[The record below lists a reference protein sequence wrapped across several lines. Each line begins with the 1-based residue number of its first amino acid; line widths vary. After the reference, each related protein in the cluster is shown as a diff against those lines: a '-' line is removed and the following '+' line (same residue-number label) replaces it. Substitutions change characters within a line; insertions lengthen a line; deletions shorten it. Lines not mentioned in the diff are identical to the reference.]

1 MLYFSVLWMLK
12 YDNLAGLLTMS
23 IVILVSCL
31 VSALGIVALVVVVVD
46 TYQLTQSLESHRR
59 DNRSHYSS
67 ERERAAELSEQV
79 STPANWCTP
88 SPNCE
93 KQLLRSFGGFA

>member
-1 MLYFSVLWMLK
+1 MLK
-12 YDNLAGLLTMS
+12 CDNLHGHLTMS

-67 ERERAAELSEQV
+67 EREAAELSEQV

-88 SPNCE
+88 SPVCE
-93 KQLLRSFGGFA
+93 KQLLCPFGGFA